1 MPHQILIADDEAAL
15 LRSVGYALRRE
26 GYEVDAVTDG
36 AAALAH
42 ARTGSYD
49 VAILDVMMPALSGL
63 DVCREIGASSALP
76 VILLTARD
84 TEVDT
89 VVGLEAGADD
99 YVRKPFSVAEL
110 VGRVAALLR
119 RRRIDA
125 DDPSTPC
132 IEVNG
137 LQIDPLARTVVA
149 DGREVTLTAAEFD
162 LLALLAESPGRVF
175 TRSAIMEHL
184 WRTPFFGDE
193 RAADTHT
200 SNLRRKLE
208 GDSRRPQRIL
218 TVRGVGCK
226 LDAGRRPLRDAA
238 SGDRTA

>member
-1 MPHQILIADDEAAL
+1 MPHQILIADDEPAL

-36 AAALAH
+36 AAALE
-42 ARTGSYD
+42 RVRSGGYD

-63 DVCREIGASSALP
+63 DVCRHIRASSALP

-84 TEVDT
+84 AEVDI

-99 YVRKPFSVAEL
+99 YVRKPFSIAEL

-125 DDPSTPC
+125 EDPSTPR
-132 IEVNG
+132 ISVNG
-137 LQIDPLARTVVA
+137 LDIDPLARTVSV
-149 DGREVTLTAAEFD
+149 DGQDVTLTAAEFD
-162 LLALLAESPGRVF
+162 LLLLLAEAPGRVF
-175 TRSAIMEHL
+175 TRSAIMDRL
-184 WRTPFFGDE
+184 WRTPFVGDE
-193 RAADTHT
+193 RAADTHI

-208 GDSRRPQRIL
+208 GDSRRPTRIL
-218 TVRGVGCK
+218 TVRGIGYK
-226 LDAGRRPLRDAA
+226 LGAPQ
-238 SGDRTA
+238 